1 MATINQLVRQPRKR
15 VVEKSDVPALQNC
28 PQRRG
33 VCTRVYTTTPK
44 KPNSALRK
52 VCRVRLTTALKS
64 PPISAVKATTC
75 KSTASC

>member
-15 VVEKSDVPALQNC
+15 IVDKSDVPALQNC

-44 KPNSALRK
+44 KNPTPHCVKSAGC
-52 VCRVRLTTALKS
+52 V
-64 PPISAVKATTC
+64 
-75 KSTASC
+75 

>member
-15 VVEKSDVPALQNC
+15 IVEKSDVPALQNC

-52 VCRVRLTTALKS
+52 V
-64 PPISAVKATTC
+64 
-75 KSTASC
+75 

>member
-44 KPNSALRK
+44 KPNVQRSRFWIWRRMIM
-52 VCRVRLTTALKS
+52 CG
-64 PPISAVKATTC
+64 ISRFCAFNCV
-75 KSTASC
+75 

>member
-15 VVEKSDVPALQNC
+15 IVEKSDVPALQNC

-44 KPNSALRK
+44 KN
-52 VCRVRLTTALKS
+52 LTRHCVK
-64 PPISAVKATTC
+64 SAVCA
-75 KSTASC
+75 